1 MKVTRNLDDD
11 SNQDP
16 FFTLHNFKLSKAN
29 WQTVADKYKHDIS
42 SKALYSKTSKV
53 IKNGG
58 KEVDF
63 KETMSV
69 DISMDLKDEGTSL
82 EPVNDDVFFLIL
94 HFEDKDFFGTDNI
107 GRALVDLSL
116 LLVDKNNLPN
126 KKSVTHWFPILF
138 QNNQI
143 G

>member
-16 FFTLHNFKLSKAN
+16 FFTLSNFKLSKSN
-29 WQTVADKYKHDIS
+29 WQSVADKYKHDTN

-69 DISMDLKDEGTSL
+69 DISMDLKDGGDSL
-82 EPVNDDVFFLIL
+82 EPVNDDVYFLIL

-107 GRALVDLSL
+107 GRALVDVSL

-126 KKSVTHWFPILF
+126 TKAVKHWFPILF
-138 QNNQI
+138 
-143 G
+143 